1 MDELIEVE
9 LAMRE
14 GGDVRIRRCRLPAG
28 SRVSDALR
36 EFGLAVPEARVGIFG
51 RVVPAEQVLH
61 AGDRVEI
68 YEALP
73 QDPKVARRERVKK
86 ARRG

>member
-1 MDELIEVE
+1 MAEVLEIE

-14 GGDVRIRRCRLPAG
+14 GADVRIQVCRLPAG
-28 SRVSDALR
+28 SRVNDALR
-36 EFGLAVPEARVGIFG
+36 TCGVAMVPGRVGIFG
-51 RVVPAEQVLH
+51 RVVQGDEPLR

-68 YEALP
+68 YEPLR
-73 QDPKVARRERVKK
+73 QDPKAARRERVRR